1 MKALCRQMRKMLSA
15 LVTDTVS
22 SLRRAF
28 SVFPRQYVSLSL
40 SLALT
45 PSLPLPL
52 PSSASL
58 ILCQWCLY
66 SISPQK
72 ANEREKKIH
81 YGLVLPCS
89 HPAFLLFGLLG
100 LLMLRRDRGVGVGKE
115 GRKRLSLCQSPLKIS
130 EGKENEFK
138 KTITKKESWGRGS
151 MK

>member
-1 MKALCRQMRKMLSA
+1 MLSA

-28 SVFPRQYVSLSL
+28 SVFPCQYVSL

-100 LLMLRRDRGVGVGKE
+100 LVVY
-115 GRKRLSLCQSPLKIS
+115 
-130 EGKENEFK
+130 
-138 KTITKKESWGRGS
+138 
-151 MK
+151 